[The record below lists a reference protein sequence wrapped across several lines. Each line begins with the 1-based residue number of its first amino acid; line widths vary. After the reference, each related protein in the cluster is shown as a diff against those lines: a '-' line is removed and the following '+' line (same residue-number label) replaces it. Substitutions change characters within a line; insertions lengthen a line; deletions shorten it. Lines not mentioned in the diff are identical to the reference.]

1 MPPGTAG
8 SLNAPPIRR
17 AYWPESVPAT
27 EAELQK
33 RAITDHFNFG
43 LSDNDPN
50 GLDTGAVDWTVIAAA
65 SSAGLESAGLNSEA
79 GMGVSGN
86 GDASGGPDA
95 AAAGGKKGGGKT
107 EGGGAEKKN

>member
-1 MPPGTAG
+1 M
-8 SLNAPPIRR
+8 
-17 AYWPESVPAT
+17 
-27 EAELQK
+27 QK
-33 RAITDHFNFG
+33 RGITDHFNFG

-86 GDASGGPDA
+86 EDASGGPDA
-95 AAAGGKKGGGKT
+95 AAAGGKKDAAVARPAAVARRGGGT
-107 EGGGAEKKN
+107 TSGGGTTGTGTGYRPRRHHDGAP